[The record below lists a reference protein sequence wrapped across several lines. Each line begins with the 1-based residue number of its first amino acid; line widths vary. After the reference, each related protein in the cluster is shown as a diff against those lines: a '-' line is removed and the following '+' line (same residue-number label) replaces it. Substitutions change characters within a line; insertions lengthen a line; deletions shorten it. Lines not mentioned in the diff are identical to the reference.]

1 MKSVD
6 LNANWKI
13 GSDGGICDMP
23 HDALIGSARDYSCA
37 FGELNGYFPAMR
49 ETFAR
54 ELPTVGDGDASLVV
68 SGACGYGDVY
78 VNDRKIGSLRGYAP
92 TVFDMTGLL
101 GGARNTLR
109 LDMTSSPEMSDKY
122 VGLGIAGGVSLV
134 TTDALDFVYGTLF
147 VKTATAGDKTYADVT
162 VTVKNRGNAVKFV
175 LDCTASNS
183 HGKRAGKKQRK
194 IFMRADTEKTFTV
207 RVRLNRAYE
216 WTTSDPYMYT
226 MTAKI
231 ICDGCES
238 EAATRFG
245 IVKRA
250 LNPVRGL
257 YLNNKNVLLFG
268 GYVSHADAVI
278 GGVCNYS
285 NDVRRLSAL
294 KAAGFNAVRFVG
306 CPTEATLD
314 ALDDTGMYAYIDLFP
329 CLCEGKAPLDGHI
342 FFDGGEVAAR
352 QSVIALRNHPSV
364 VMYGV
369 ADDVPECYGRH
380 DGHALIARLA
390 DVIKE
395 TDDTRPVTVSVREQ
409 VPTAREL
416 EDAGIRRQHF
426 DSDAAKINAGR
437 EKDLFDTLTA
447 GAFDKTDVCGLNY
460 LYPIYSTQNVKYG
473 RLIVGSRTSSERAFE
488 SYDETEKNMRV
499 IGDFCDCA
507 IDYPGGGKLNQIAT
521 AFGDLDAICD
531 PTPRSEY
538 KRILLGERGVSCI
551 TVVDPDTEEA
561 APAWNWPRYLGQT
574 VTVKVY
580 TAGDVVALYLDDR
593 LIGRKLAGKINK
605 HTATF
610 NTEYY
615 PGKLTAISYF
625 KGVECSRA
633 SLETASSPK
642 LVKLSATEKNLRAS
656 RGDLG
661 FVHIDVC
668 DREGRL
674 VRHAMRQLTAT
685 VTGGTL
691 VGFTNA
697 DPLLRKPEPDVCP
710 VYNGSALLAVKPD
723 VDADRVIVK
732 VSGDGLL
739 AAKLTFKVKE

>member
-13 GSDGGICDMP
+13 GSDGTTRDMP
-23 HDALIGSARDYSCA
+23 FDALIGSARDYSCA
-37 FGELNGYFPAMR
+37 FGELNGYFPTKR
-49 ETFAR
+49 ETFVR
-54 ELPTVGDGDASLVV
+54 ELPTVKDGGATLVV

-78 VNDRKIGSLRGYAP
+78 VNDERIGTLRGYAP
-92 TVFDMTGLL
+92 TAFDVGGLL
-101 GGARNTLR
+101 GGSRNTLK
-109 LDMTSSPEMSDKY
+109 LDMTTSPEMSDKY
-122 VGLGIAGGVSLV
+122 IGLGIAGGVKLV
-134 TTDALDFVYGTLF
+134 TTDALDFVYGTMF
-147 VKTATAGDKTYADVT
+147 VKTETAGDKTYADVS
-162 VTVKNRGNAVKFV
+162 VAIRNGGSAVKFV
-175 LDCTASNS
+175 LDCSATNA

-207 RVRLNRAYE
+207 RVRLNKAYE
-216 WTTSDPYMYT
+216 WTTSDPYMYA
-226 MTAKI
+226 MTARI
-231 ICDGCES
+231 ICDGCEA
-238 EAATRFG
+238 EATTRFG

-268 GYVSHADAVI
+268 GYVSHADAAI
-278 GGVCNYS
+278 GGVSNYS
-285 NDVRRLSAL
+285 NDVRRFNAL
-294 KAAGFNAVRFVG
+294 KAMGYNAVHLVG
-306 CPTEATLD
+306 CPCDATLD
-314 ALDDTGMYAYIDLFP
+314 ALNDTGMYAYIDLFP
-329 CLCEGKAPLDGHI
+329 CLSEGKAPLDGHM
-342 FFDGGEVAAR
+342 FFDGGEAIAR
-352 QSVIALRNHPSV
+352 QSVVALRNHPSV

-380 DGHALIARLA
+380 GGHA
-390 DVIKE
+390 VIKRLVDIIKSV
-395 TDDTRPVTVSVREQ
+395 DDTRPVTVSAHEE

-426 DSDAAKINAGR
+426 DGDAARINAGR

-473 RLIVGSRTSSERAFE
+473 RLIVGSRTSAERAFE

-521 AFGDLDAICD
+521 SCGDLDGICD
-531 PTPRSEY
+531 QTPQSEY
-538 KRILLGERGVSCI
+538 KRILLGQRGVSCI
-551 TVVDPDTEEA
+551 TVIDPDTDEP
-561 APAWNWPRYLGQT
+561 APVWNWPRYLGQT

-580 TAGDVVALYLDDR
+580 TSGDVVALYLDDR
-593 LIGRKLAGKINK
+593 LIGRKLAGKINR

-610 NTEYY
+610 TTEYY
-615 PGKLTAISYF
+615 PGRLTAVSYF
-625 KGVECSRA
+625 KGVECSRT

-642 LVKLSATEKNLRAS
+642 LVKLSAAEKNLRAA

-674 VRHAMRQLTAT
+674 VHHAMRRLTAT

-710 VYNGSALLAVKPD
+710 VYNGKALLAVKPD
-723 VDADRVIVK
+723 VDADRVVVK

-739 AAKLTFKVKE
+739 AAKITFKVKE